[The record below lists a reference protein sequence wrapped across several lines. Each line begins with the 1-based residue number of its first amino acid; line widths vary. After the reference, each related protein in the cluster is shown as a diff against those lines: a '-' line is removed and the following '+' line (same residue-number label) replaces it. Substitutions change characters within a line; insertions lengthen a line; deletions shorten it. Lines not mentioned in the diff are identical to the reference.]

1 MEKKDKIL
9 IAIGIIIIIL
19 LCILIGITILK
30 ENKESVN
37 SAEKKLDETSVTE
50 NNSVSSVNNDEQEA
64 TKEENIINKKPSTNS
79 ETVKYNSKDNTV
91 INNLES
97 SLKEINESE
106 NDETFSVKAK
116 QKFIEIVDFLFY
128 DGTINDVT
136 FSELTEKGKKKVLE
150 LANKIDMAIEKK
162 APGYKEKIASGTG
175 KAFNAASEIIKNG
188 AENINDFAKDK
199 LSEEDYNA
207 IISAK
212 DELVTYSKNAF
223 NAVKSTGGNILS
235 KAKEKL
241 NNWYQNFKNSN

>member
-9 IAIGIIIIIL
+9 ITIGIIIIIL

-50 NNSVSSVNNDEQEA
+50 NNSVSSVNNDEQKE
-64 TKEENIINKKPSTNS
+64 TKEENIINKKPSPNS

-91 INNLES
+91 IDNLES

-128 DGTINDVT
+128 DGKINNVT
-136 FSELTEKGKKKVLE
+136 FSY
-150 LANKIDMAIEKK
+150 NKEAQ
-162 APGYKEKIASGTG
+162 
-175 KAFNAASEIIKNG
+175 SE
-188 AENINDFAKDK
+188 
-199 LSEEDYNA
+199 
-207 IISAK
+207 
-212 DELVTYSKNAF
+212 V
-223 NAVKSTGGNILS
+223 
-235 KAKEKL
+235 
-241 NNWYQNFKNSN
+241 